1 VQTNQ
6 NKDLFMQVLQ
16 KIFARSIN
24 CLYHEL
30 HCQPKEAGDVSY
42 RADFQFGPG
51 GETNGGFE
59 EIQHGREGV
68 CVIHRKQLSQINKWI
83 ILSPLKHT
91 NVITFLQKEVAVQ
104 TGIKWYFGLTL
115 TFRKAPSS
123 DVITDPPVVLHTAPK
138 MGLMG
143 TNYEQE
149 LSKAL
154 EEMIEKID
162 TFERN
167 GSGWVV
173 DKFLQLDLNIVT
185 YTPWSH

>member
-1 VQTNQ
+1 
-6 NKDLFMQVLQ
+6 M
-16 KIFARSIN
+16 
-24 CLYHEL
+24 
-30 HCQPKEAGDVSY
+30 
-42 RADFQFGPG
+42 
-51 GETNGGFE
+51 
-59 EIQHGREGV
+59 
-68 CVIHRKQLSQINKWI
+68 
-83 ILSPLKHT
+83 
-91 NVITFLQKEVAVQ
+91 
-104 TGIKWYFGLTL
+104 
-115 TFRKAPSS
+115 
-123 DVITDPPVVLHTAPK
+123 VLHTEPK

-154 EEMIEKID
+154 EDMMEKID

>member
-1 VQTNQ
+1 
-6 NKDLFMQVLQ
+6 
-16 KIFARSIN
+16 
-24 CLYHEL
+24 
-30 HCQPKEAGDVSY
+30 
-42 RADFQFGPG
+42 
-51 GETNGGFE
+51 
-59 EIQHGREGV
+59 
-68 CVIHRKQLSQINKWI
+68 
-83 ILSPLKHT
+83 
-91 NVITFLQKEVAVQ
+91 
-104 TGIKWYFGLTL
+104 
-115 TFRKAPSS
+115 
-123 DVITDPPVVLHTAPK
+123 

-143 TNYEQE
+143 TNYERE